1 MATEPTAA
9 GTPPG
14 YRDVSVP
21 LPQVVLQG
29 TLLSLAILVV
39 PVLIYWLIH
48 GFAAF
53 WAGLGGVSILSW
65 IAAVVLG
72 VILHE
77 GIHAL
82 GWKFFGG
89 LRWRDLRF
97 GVDRSTLSPYCH
109 ARVPMSARAY
119 RIGAVLPGIL
129 TGLLPTVAGI
139 ALGHAFMT
147 AIGAVLLSAAIG
159 DLIVLWVLRTIPP
172 AAHVLDHPSNAGCY
186 VMESDLQAEEVHQQ

>member
-1 MATEPTAA
+1 MATEPALIE
-9 GTPPG
+9 PPAG

-29 TLLSLAILVV
+29 TLLSLGLLVA
-39 PVLIYWLIH
+39 PVIIYWLIH
-48 GFAAF
+48 GFGAF
-53 WAGLGGVSILSW
+53 WAGLAGISILSW

-82 GWKFFGG
+82 GWKFFGN
-89 LRWRDLRF
+89 LRWRDLSF

-119 RIGAVLPGIL
+119 RIGALLPGIL
-129 TGLLPTVAGI
+129 TGLLPTLAGI
-139 ALGHAFMT
+139 AVGHAFLT
-147 AIGAVLLSAAIG
+147 AMGAVLLSAAIG

-172 AAHVLDHPSNAGCY
+172 AARVLDHPSNAGCY
-186 VMESDLQAEEVHQQ
+186 VMESDLQTGEVDPQ